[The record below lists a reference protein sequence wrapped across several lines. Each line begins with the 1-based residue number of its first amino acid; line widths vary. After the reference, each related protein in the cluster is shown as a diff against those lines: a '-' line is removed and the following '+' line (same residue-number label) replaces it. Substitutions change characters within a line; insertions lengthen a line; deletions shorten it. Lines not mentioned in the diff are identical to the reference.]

1 MEMFTAQFT
10 RNSPIFLNHIFI
22 KPMKNFPNN
31 VYLFIFSSLIYF
43 SGCSNNSDSEPNLKK
58 AVLPNNFIVRK
69 DIGVSTGVNGAK
81 DTNNTD
87 KILVVEGFIG
97 GMKNPF
103 TANRAVFVLGDD
115 SLETC
120 DEIPGDNCPTPWDAC
135 CEDRRNIVNSTMS
148 VQVIDHNGTII
159 DGTLEGVGGIEAGK
173 RVKVKGRVSNQS
185 TAQAFIL
192 KAEQIQL
199 LN

>member
-1 MEMFTAQFT
+1 M
-10 RNSPIFLNHIFI
+10 
-22 KPMKNFPNN
+22 KPMENFPNN
-31 VYLFIFSSLIYF
+31 IYLFILSSLIAF
-43 SGCSNNSDSEPNLKK
+43 SGCSNNSDSEPNFKK
-58 AVLPNNFIVRK
+58 AVLPKNFIAEK
-69 DIGVSTGVNGAK
+69 DIGTSLGVNGAK
-81 DTNNTD
+81 DINNTD

-120 DEIPGDNCPTPWDAC
+120 DEISGNSCSTPWDAC
-135 CEDRRNIVNSTMS
+135 CEDRRKILHSTMS

-159 DGTLEGVGGIEAGK
+159 DGTLEGVNEIEAGK

-185 TAQAFIL
+185 TAHSFIL
-192 KAEQIQL
+192 NAEQIQL

>member
-1 MEMFTAQFT
+1 
-10 RNSPIFLNHIFI
+10 
-22 KPMKNFPNN
+22 MKNFPNN

-58 AVLPNNFIVRK
+58 AVLPNNFILRK
-69 DIGVSTGVNGAK
+69 DIGASMGVNGAK

-135 CEDRRNIVNSTMS
+135 CEDRRKIVNSTMS

-192 KAEQIQL
+192 KAQQIQL

>member
-1 MEMFTAQFT
+1 
-10 RNSPIFLNHIFI
+10 
-22 KPMKNFPNN
+22 MKNFPNN
-31 VYLFIFSSLIYF
+31 LYLLIFSSLIYF

-69 DIGVSTGVNGAK
+69 DIGASMGVNGAK

-135 CEDRRNIVNSTMS
+135 CEDRRKIVNSTMS

>member
-1 MEMFTAQFT
+1 
-10 RNSPIFLNHIFI
+10 
-22 KPMKNFPNN
+22 MKNFPNN
-31 VYLFIFSSLIYF
+31 IYLFIFSSLIYF
-43 SGCSNNSDSEPNLKK
+43 SGCSNNSDSERNFKK
-58 AVLPNNFIVRK
+58 AVLPDNFIVKK
-69 DIGVSTGVNGAK
+69 DIGASFGVNGAK

-135 CEDRRNIVNSTMS
+135 CEDRRRIVNSTMS
-148 VQVIDHNGTII
+148 VQIIDHNGTII
-159 DGTLEGVGGIEAGK
+159 DGTLEGVGGIKAGK
-173 RVKVKGRVSNQS
+173 RVKVKGRVSNKS
-185 TAQAFIL
+185 TAPSFIL
-192 KAEQIQL
+192 NAEQIQL